1 MRKSIVLVV
10 SFVVGALVACGPALT
25 SADKAEL
32 VEHGA
37 GLAGCHL
44 VGNLAKLDGGPDAG
58 WSAYYACTVEA
69 GLR

>member
-1 MRKSIVLVV
+1 MRAIVVLV

-25 SADKAEL
+25 SADKEEL
-32 VEHGA
+32 AAHGA

-44 VGNLAKLDGGPDAG
+44 VGNLAKLDGGAEAG